1 MVALVYALTFCRF
14 IWSELLTSE
23 SNIDY
28 ENVVYQ
34 VAVPSPLRGLFDY
47 RPRFTT
53 QKIEPGTRVVV
64 PFGAQTVVGFVMSK
78 TFESTVPLSKL
89 KLIIEIL
96 DEEPILPQ
104 EILSI
109 LKWSS
114 DYYHHPIGQ
123 VLSTAVP
130 KKIRGHNHVKPRIKT
145 WESLE
150 FISKQKSTLV
160 KNAPKQ
166 RALLE
171 LLQKSSMT
179 QYEIKQA
186 GFSTSVV
193 KELEAKELI
202 VETTLSDPLNKPF
215 QPIPQKNPRSMV
227 LNDEQKLAVDSI
239 REREDD
245 FQCFLLQG
253 VTGSGK
259 TEVYMQAMQ
268 SHLAKGRQCLVLVPE
283 IGLTPQILNR
293 FTERFE
299 CSIRTLHS
307 GLSDSERL
315 ESWNMTR
322 EGQAGILIGTR
333 SSVFTPFHKLG
344 MIIIDEEHDGSFKQQ
359 EGFKYSARDLAIFR
373 AKKENIPIIIGSAT
387 PSLESIQNAQLKKYK
402 LLKLVNSA
410 SNTPMSSKC
419 VIDISNQRLISGIS
433 KPLMA
438 KIEEQ
443 LNKDKQVLVFIN
455 RRGFAPALS
464 CQNCGWVAECK
475 SCQSQKTVHIRP
487 PSICCHHCGEV
498 SELPAECPSCG
509 SVRLEKLGVGTQK
522 LEAFLEQNFNNVPV
536 FRIDRDS
543 TRKKNQ
549 LNEILNQ
556 IGSGK
561 KCIMI
566 GTQMIA
572 KGHHFPNI
580 TLVAIIDADTGL
592 FSADFRGQE
601 YMAQT
606 ITQVSGRAG
615 RARQVGEVVIQTR
628 HAAHATLQTLIKGG
642 YDDFARS
649 ILEERKA
656 GEMPPFAK
664 LALIKAKSKSM
675 STSLDFL
682 VKCGVIVKEINQ
694 KYASKVELIGPYPAP
709 LEKQGGKFRAHLLL
723 KSKTVATMQ
732 QLLRELVAKL
742 DKMKHKAGLQWYLDV
757 DPGDLT

>member
-1 MVALVYALTFCRF
+1 M
-14 IWSELLTSE
+14 TSE

-28 ENVVYQ
+28 ENIVYQ
-34 VAVPSPLRGLFDY
+34 VAVPSPLRRLFDY
-47 RPRFTT
+47 RPPRCIK
-53 QKIEPGTRVVV
+53 QAIEPGSRVVV
-64 PFGAQTVVGFVMSK
+64 PFGPRTVVGFVMSK
-78 TFESTVPLSKL
+78 TFESIIPFSKL

-96 DEEPILPQ
+96 DEEPILSH

-130 KKIRGHNHVKPRIKT
+130 KKIRGHSRVKPEIKT
-145 WESLE
+145 WKTLE
-150 FISKQKSTLV
+150 NISKSKSALV

-166 RALLE
+166 RALLK
-171 LLQKSSMT
+171 LLQEKYLT
-179 QYEIKQA
+179 KFEIKQA
-186 GFSTSVV
+186 GFRSSLV

-202 VETTLSDPLNKPF
+202 VETTLLDPSDKPF
-215 QPIPQKNPRSMV
+215 KPIPRENPRSMV
-227 LNDEQKLAVDSI
+227 LSDEQNLAIVSI
-239 REREDD
+239 RKREDD

-268 SHLAKGRQCLVLVPE
+268 SHLTKGRQCLVLVPE
-283 IGLTPQILNR
+283 IGLTPQTLNR

-299 CSIRTLHS
+299 CPIRTLHS

-315 ESWNMTR
+315 NSWNMAR

-333 SSVFTPFHKLG
+333 SSVFTPFYNLG
-344 MIIIDEEHDGSFKQQ
+344 LIIIDEEHDGSFKQQ

-373 AKKENIPIIIGSAT
+373 AKKENIPIILGSAT
-387 PSLESIQNAQLKKYK
+387 PSLESIQNVEVKKYK
-402 LLKLVNSA
+402 QLKLVNSA
-410 SNTPMSSKC
+410 SNTPMPSRYL
-419 VIDISNQRLISGIS
+419 IDTSHQRLTSGIS
-433 KPLMA
+433 QPLLA
-438 KIEEQ
+438 KIEKQ
-443 LNKDKQVLVFIN
+443 LNKNKQVLVFIN

-464 CQNCGWVAECK
+464 CQNCGWVAECR

-487 PSICCHHCGEV
+487 PSIRCHHCGEV
-498 SELPAECPSCG
+498 SELPTECPSCG
-509 SVRLEKLGVGTQK
+509 SGRLEKLGVGTQK
-522 LEAFLEQNFNNVPV
+522 LEAFLKQNFNDVPV
-536 FRIDRDS
+536 YRIDRDS
-543 TRKKNQ
+543 TRKKNR
-549 LNEILNQ
+549 LNEILSQ
-556 IGSGK
+556 VRSGE

-580 TLVAIIDADTGL
+580 TLVAIVDADTGL

-615 RARQVGEVVIQTR
+615 RARQIGEVLIQTR
-628 HAAHATLQTLIKGG
+628 HASHITLQTLIKGG
-642 YDDFARS
+642 YDDFSRS

-664 LALIKAKSKSM
+664 LALIKANAQSM

-694 KYASKVELIGPYPAP
+694 KYASKVDLIGPYPAP

-723 KSKTVATMQ
+723 KSKTVVTMQ
-732 QLLRELVAKL
+732 QLLRELVARL
-742 DKMKHKAGLQWYLDV
+742 DKMKRKASLQWHLDV